1 MKSLRSKLVGA
12 LVGIAGFIG
21 VANAEQVIVYEAVG
35 GSSQLVS
42 ASFAVNR
49 EQYLVEMR
57 LVPSVRPASP
67 EAGIALVENYIFP
80 TLEMCTKL
88 REQKKIVAGG
98 PISATIGIVMIVE
111 AASAR
116 ELDEL
121 VEHLPA
127 WPLMETTVTPLT
139 TFEDRIRAIR
149 PRLERDKES
158 ARDKETGRR

>member
-1 MKSLRSKLVGA
+1 M
-12 LVGIAGFIG
+12 
-21 VANAEQVIVYEAVG
+21 
-35 GSSQLVS
+35 
-42 ASFAVNR
+42 
-49 EQYLVEMR
+49 QYLVEMR
-57 LVPSVRPASP
+57 LVPSIRPASP
-67 EAGIALVENYIFP
+67 EAGIALVENYVFP

-98 PISATIGIVMIVE
+98 PISATLGIVMIVE
-111 AASAR
+111 AASAL

-121 VEHLPA
+121 VEHLPL

>member
-12 LVGIAGFIG
+12 LVGVAGFIG
-21 VANAEQVIVYEAVG
+21 VANAAQV
-35 GSSQLVS
+35 QM
-42 ASFAVNR
+42 
-49 EQYLVEMR
+49 QYLVEMR

-67 EAGIALVENYIFP
+67 EAGIALVENYVFP

-98 PISATIGIVMIVE
+98 PISGTTGIIMIVE

-158 ARDKETGRR
+158 AREKETGRR